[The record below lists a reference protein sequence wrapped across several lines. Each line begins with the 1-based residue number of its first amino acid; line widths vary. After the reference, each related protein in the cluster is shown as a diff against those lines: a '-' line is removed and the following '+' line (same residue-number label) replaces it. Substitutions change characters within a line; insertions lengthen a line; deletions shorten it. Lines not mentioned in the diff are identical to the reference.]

1 MAQSTTTK
9 KIRIIAGPNG
19 AGKTTFATE
28 FLPNEADSLTFVNAD
43 MIASGLNPFQ
53 PERAA
58 VQAGRLMLRL
68 VESYVKRG
76 ETFAIETTLSGRSYA
91 RLIPTWQAQGYVV
104 QLYFL
109 RLPSPEMAVERV
121 RLRVS
126 QGGHNI
132 PEDVVYRRFHA
143 GWQNFQHIFRDIVD
157 EWALHNSS
165 ETFPMRIEHGRKET
179 NRQSQENGKSAKQAL
194 SDDFIGA
201 EKAMRRAAAKARKRA
216 IETNGSAP
224 TWRDGNIVYDTEV

>member
-1 MAQSTTTK
+1 MTQATISK

-68 VESYVKRG
+68 VESYLKRG

-91 RLIPTWQAQGYVV
+91 RLIPTWQAQGYSV

-132 PEDVVYRRFHA
+132 PENVVQRRFHA
-143 GWQNFQHIFRDIVD
+143 GWRNLQQIYRDIVD

-165 ETFPMRIEHGRKET
+165 ETSPIRIEQGRKAM
-179 NRQSQENGKSAKQAL
+179 NKPDHENGKSAKHTL
-194 SDDFIGA
+194 SDDLIGA
-201 EKAMRRAAAKARKRA
+201 EKALRRAAIKARKRA
-216 IETNGSAP
+216 IETTGSVP
-224 TWRDGNIVYDTEV
+224 TWRNGKIVYDTEV

>member
-1 MAQSTTTK
+1 MTQATISK

-58 VQAGRLMLRL
+58 VQAGRLMLRM
-68 VESYVKRG
+68 VDSYVKRG
-76 ETFAIETTLSGRSYA
+76 ETFAIDTTLSGRSYA
-91 RLIPTWQAQGYVV
+91 RLIPTWQAQGYII

-132 PEDVVYRRFHA
+132 PKDVVHRRFHA
-143 GWQNFQHIFRDIVD
+143 GWHNFQQIYRDIVD

-165 ETFPMRIEHGRKET
+165 ETSPTRIEQGRKAM
-179 NRQSQENGKSAKQAL
+179 NKPDHENGKSAKRPL
-194 SDDFIGA
+194 SADFIGA
-201 EKAMRRAAAKARKRA
+201 EKALRRAAAKARKRA
-216 IETNGSAP
+216 IETTGSIP